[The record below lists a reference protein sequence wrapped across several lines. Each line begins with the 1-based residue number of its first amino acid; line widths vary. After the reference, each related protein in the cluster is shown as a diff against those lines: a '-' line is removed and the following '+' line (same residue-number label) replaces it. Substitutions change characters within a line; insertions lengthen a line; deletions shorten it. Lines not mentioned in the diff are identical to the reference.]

1 VAVILRLIVF
11 AVIATIG
18 VSLVA
23 YVFTRQRR
31 YLTFAWATFKFTLVF
46 LLAVGLLVIL
56 ERTITVL

>member
-1 VAVILRLIVF
+1 MAVILRLVVF

-31 YLTFAWATFKFTLVF
+31 YLTFAWVTFKFTLVF
-46 LLAVGLLVIL
+46 LLAVALLIIL